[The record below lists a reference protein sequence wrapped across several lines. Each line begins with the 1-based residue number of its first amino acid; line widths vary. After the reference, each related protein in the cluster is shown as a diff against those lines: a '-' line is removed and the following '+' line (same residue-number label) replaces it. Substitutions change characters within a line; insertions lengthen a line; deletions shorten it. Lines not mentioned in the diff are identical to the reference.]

1 MTCATRPPRQGDFV
15 MSVER
20 RASVQYNDMV
30 GTVALDDADFER
42 YEGLLG
48 LGDEWV
54 LLGLSLFAAHPSLG
68 MEGKDFA
75 SSSFSSLVAWCLH
88 RDVLPADG
96 GGLPALFVRGEPIPL
111 TEFSLDTQRRA

>member
-1 MTCATRPPRQGDFV
+1 

-48 LGDEWV
+48 LGDQWV
-54 LLGLSLFAAHPSLG
+54 FAAHPSLG